1 MEKENVLELEI
12 TALNDE
18 YSLVKV
24 TKINDEVIKEGEDYS
39 FGYAN
44 SSTLLMNNAL
54 RTAPS
59 FSSYFSD
66 TIECFDLYL
75 YGKNDCFTIK
85 NILINS
91 LETFI
96 EDFNEKYGTLPKSW
110 RAEENKKYF
119 FINTYNSIEETVDC
133 RLISDELRYELGNY
147 FSSEREAK
155 KISVELCKFWKK
167 VRNNKIEEEGKQ
179 KE

>member
-12 TALNDE
+12 TVLNDE

-24 TKINDEVIKEGEDYS
+24 TKINDEVIKEGKEYS

-44 SSTLLMNNAL
+44 SSTLLMKSGL
-54 RTAPS
+54 RTDPS
-59 FSSYFSD
+59 FSSFFSD

-85 NILINS
+85 NTLINS

-96 EDFNEKYGTLPKSW
+96 KDFNEKYGTPLKSW

-119 FINTYNSIEETVDC
+119 FINTYNNIEETFDC
-133 RLISDELRYELGNY
+133 RIATDELRYELGNY
-147 FSSEREAK
+147 FKSKREAK
-155 KISVELCKFWKK
+155 KISVELCKFWEK
-167 VRNNKIEEEGKQ
+167 VRNDRIVEEGNQ
-179 KE
+179 EE

>member
-119 FINTYNSIEETVDC
+119 FINTYNSIE
-133 RLISDELRYELGNY
+133 LRYELGNY